1 MTDISHDA
9 FSPAQR
15 KAIEIALTHSIPF
28 VCYALPGTSRALFR
42 CSASVSAPSVSG
54 DPCNRTES
62 TFHPDLLRIVPWNS
76 PLASATS
83 IHLSTDEHALL
94 ADPDSCNDSHG
105 TPFQAPWQKSTPRQS
120 YLESVRSVISS
131 LSGNPDPD
139 ASKVVIS
146 RVLCGSLPDFSV
158 SRLIEIAGR
167 AFTDRTSSF
176 RYLLF
181 SPAVGIWIG
190 STPELLADIDIP
202 SRRLSTVALAGTRL
216 RSVDKPWD
224 AKNVREQAI
233 VTDFILDALSSA
245 GCSPLAS
252 SPRTLPYG
260 SIEHIATDIT
270 ATLSSD
276 DPAGILDTLSPT
288 PALAGYPR
296 VEALQAISEVES
308 HPRRLYGGYL
318 ALSSASRILA
328 FVNIR
333 CMQLDLHGNYCLY
346 GGGGILPD
354 SVPEDEWDETA
365 AKMNNLLNL
374 LS

>member
-1 MTDISHDA
+1 MTDYRNVA
-9 FSPAQR
+9 FTPAQCSALR
-15 KAIEIALTHSIPF
+15 IALTYSIPF
-28 VCYALPGTSRALFR
+28 MCYALPGASRPLFR
-42 CSASVSAPSVSG
+42 CAAPSSPASVDHSADSA
-54 DPCNRTES
+54 ES
-62 TFHPDLLRIVPWNS
+62 FTPDLLRIVPWNS
-76 PLASATS
+76 PLSAASAIS
-83 IHLSTDEHALL
+83 LSADEHDLNAE
-94 ADPDSCNDSHG
+94 PDKWNMATTGVCQSPL
-105 TPFQAPWQKSTPRQS
+105 TESTPRFR
-120 YLESVRSVISS
+120 YLDAVSSVIDRLRCSTR
-131 LSGNPDPD
+131 PE

-146 RVLCGSLPDFSV
+146 RVICGNIPDFSV

-167 AFTDRTSSF
+167 VFADRTSSF

-202 SRRLSTVALAGTRL
+202 SRRISTVALAGTRP
-216 RSVDKPWD
+216 RSASQPWD

-233 VTDFILDALSSA
+233 VTDFILDALTSA
-245 GCSPLAS
+245 GCSPRAS

-270 ATLSSD
+270 ATISTSD
-276 DPAGILDTLSPT
+276 ISAILDTLSPT

-296 VEALQAISEVES
+296 AEALEVISDVES

-354 SVPEDEWDETA
+354 SVPEDEWEETA
-365 AKMNNLLNL
+365 AKMNNLLTL